1 MELKAT
7 KRKTLG
13 KKVKKLRQQ
22 GRIPAILFGGDEK
35 SQPLTLHQSEF
46 EKVYQEAGES
56 TLIDLNIKDKKE
68 KVLIADVQRD
78 PLGKLLHA
86 DLQRVEAGEK
96 LTATVSIKP
105 LEESP
110 AVEEGRGILLSL
122 LDEVEVECL
131 PQDLPPEMKVNIS
144 GLKEVGDAIS
154 IKDLPIDHEKV
165 KIREHGEDDLVF
177 KIDYPEMEE
186 EEEEVAVPEEEAVA
200 AVEAAEE
207 KPEEEAHEEPAGK
220 GKEPR
225 GKPSP
230 EGKPKEEEKKT

>member
-1 MELKAT
+1 MELRAA
-7 KRKTLG
+7 KRKILG
-13 KKVKKLRQQ
+13 KKVRSLRRKGQ
-22 GRIPAILFGGDEK
+22 IPAILFGGDEK
-35 SQPLTLHQSEF
+35 PLPLTLHQSEF

-105 LEESP
+105 LGESP

-131 PQDLPPEMKVNIS
+131 PQDLPPEMKVDIS
-144 GLKEVGDAIS
+144 GLKEVGDTIS

-165 KIREHGEDDLVF
+165 KILEHGEDDLVF

-186 EEEEVAVPEEEAVA
+186 EVAVPEEEAVA
-200 AVEAAEE
+200 AVEAVEE
-207 KPEEEAHEEPAGK
+207 KPEEEAREEPAGRKK
-220 GKEPR
+220 GPR

-230 EGKPKEEEKKT
+230 EGKPKEEEKTA